1 MPSFFQRLNEHSS
14 KFSPAHKT
22 AAGFFLYHLDEA
34 AFNTLQETA
43 DAVGMSTTTIIR
55 FARQLGYEGY
65 SDMQG
70 DIRDILLKKSLPE
83 IPELED
89 RSLSK
94 TLTETFQVDMQNLE
108 LTLKAQKQSDLD
120 QAVRYLA
127 EGKRI
132 YIVGM
137 RTSYALA
144 NYAFIRLG
152 QLRRNVQV
160 ITNLAGAYPEEI
172 VSATKDD
179 VVLAFAF
186 PRISRLTVAMLN
198 WLRSKQVPVVLDPG
212 EVRQLLAHMP
222 RPRYR
227 AFFGL
232 VYGCGLRKNE
242 AIHLK
247 VADIDGKR
255 GGVHVRDAKGGKD
268 RWVPLPPSVLEM
280 LREHWKTH
288 RNPTWLF
295 PAPGRATGGAD
306 GPISETAV
314 QDAVRVAARRAG
326 LRKRVTTHTLRHS
339 YATHLI
345 EAGVPICQVQE
356 HLGHSSL
363 KTTTVY
369 LHVTT
374 SGREETCARLE
385 QLLRGVL
392 A

>member
-1 MPSFFQRLNEHSS
+1 MVYTRQNQPVTGEDMPSFFQRLNEHSS

-198 WLRSKQVPVVLDPG
+198 WLRSKQVPVVL
-212 EVRQLLAHMP
+212 
-222 RPRYR
+222 
-227 AFFGL
+227 
-232 VYGCGLRKNE
+232 
-242 AIHLK
+242 IT
-247 VADIDGKR
+247 
-255 GGVHVRDAKGGKD
+255 
-268 RWVPLPPSVLEM
+268 SVTSMQE
-280 LREHWKTH
+280 
-288 RNPTWLF
+288 
-295 PAPGRATGGAD
+295 GITGNVII
-306 GPISETAV
+306 P
-314 QDAVRVAARRAG
+314 
-326 LRKRVTTHTLRHS
+326 
-339 YATHLI
+339 
-345 EAGVPICQVQE
+345 CQVVGASYQNSFVAP
-356 HLGHSSL
+356 LSILNYLSTSL
-363 KTTTVY
+363 AKVMGKT
-369 LHVTT
+369 
-374 SGREETCARLE
+374 SPA
-385 QLLRGVL
+385 LLKDLSDMAIPSFDWKRDQYP
-392 A
+392 